1 MVNLP
6 NLLSVGR
13 ILAVP
18 LFVILLLQQYYGWAL
33 VVFIAAAV
41 TDAIDGMLARLLHQ
55 HTVLGSYLDPAA
67 DKLLSVSS
75 FIILAVLSILP
86 AWLAVVVI
94 SRDIIIVVGIL
105 IIFLTSHPLQV
116 KPSLVS
122 KLATTF
128 QFTLICLAL
137 YFMPEL
143 NSWVL
148 QVFIWGTGVLSIVS
162 GLQYIWRGIQIFNGE
177 VVAAGPGGKGKP

>member
-1 MVNLP
+1 MVNIP

-18 LFVILLLQQYYGWAL
+18 LFIILLLQQCYGWAL

-55 HTVLGSYLDPAA
+55 RTVLGSYLDPAA

-94 SRDIIIVVGIL
+94 SRDVIIVLGIL
-105 IIFLTSHPLQV
+105 IISLTSHPLQV

-128 QFTLICLAL
+128 QFTLVCLAL
-137 YFMPEL
+137 YFMPES
-143 NSWVL
+143 NSWIL
-148 QVFIWGTGVLSIVS
+148 HFFIWGTGVLSIVS
-162 GLQYIWRGIQIFNGE
+162 GLQYVWRGVKIFNGE
-177 VVAAGPGGKGKP
+177 VLSGPEGPKEKS